1 MTDQQWHASV
11 RADALRAG
19 YSPMLAD
26 FLVRNLGKDS
36 GRVPSGPERPT
47 RAALRAGAFT
57 ARAAAPTGD
66 RLALIAGCFGAQVLT
81 AEFKSA
87 GLSLRGVA
95 AMLTEATG
103 TARNISAAG
112 IERVRLQLLQRK
124 GAPR

>member
-1 MTDQQWHASV
+1 MTDTQFKAQA
-11 RADALRAG
+11 RADAIRAG

-26 FLVRNLGKDS
+26 WITSQLGKDVGS
-36 GRVPSGPERPT
+36 VLAGEESTSPQR
-47 RAALRAGAFT
+47 RAPRALS

-87 GLSLRGVA
+87 GLSLRGVV

-124 GAPR
+124 GAQ

>member
-1 MTDQQWHASV
+1 MTDTQFKAQA
-11 RADALRAG
+11 RADAIRAG

-26 FLVRNLGKDS
+26 WITSQLGKDV
-36 GRVPSGPERPT
+36 GRVLAGEESTSPQR
-47 RAALRAGAFT
+47 RAPRALS

-66 RLALIAGCFGAQVLT
+66 RLALIAGCFGARVLT

-87 GLSLRGVA
+87 GLSLRGVV

-124 GAPR
+124 GAQ